1 MEFGYWG
8 IKGRAEAIRLL
19 IAYLGLNIKEWNPA
33 NPQEWGARKPSVG
46 PFPNLPFVIDG
57 DVIVTESNAI
67 PTYLIHKAGKTDLL
81 GKNNQDQARVRQI
94 EGVLSD
100 ILDSFFKVMGQ
111 GPDFAGAI
119 AKTLDANGAV
129 VSKLT
134 QLSTFLGNHDFLL
147 GYLTW
152 ADIRFSYC
160 ARVITALAVSLNQPN
175 PFPKWANLQAL
186 VTRVEALPG
195 IKDRVEASK
204 AIPFFPPNMSPFP
217 IKTQAEL

>member
-33 NPQEWGARKPSVG
+33 NPQEWGARKATLG
-46 PFPNLPFVIDG
+46 PFANLPFIVDG
-57 DVIVTESNAI
+57 DVIVTESNAL
-67 PTYLIHKAGKTDLL
+67 PTYLIHKAGKPELL
-81 GKNNQDQARVRQI
+81 GKNIQDQARVRQI

-100 ILDSFFKVMGQ
+100 VLDNFFKLMGQ

-119 AKTLDANGAV
+119 AKTLEANGAV
-129 VSKLT
+129 VAKLG
-134 QLSTFLGNHDFLL
+134 QLSAFLGNQDFLL

-152 ADIRFSYC
+152 ADIRFAYIF
-160 ARVITALAVSLNQPN
+160 RFITALALSLNQPQ
-175 PFPKWANLQAL
+175 PFAAWANLQAL
-186 VTRVEALPG
+186 VARVEGLPG
-195 IKDRVEASK
+195 IKERVLASK
-204 AIPFFPPNMSPFP
+204 PIPFFPPNMAPFP